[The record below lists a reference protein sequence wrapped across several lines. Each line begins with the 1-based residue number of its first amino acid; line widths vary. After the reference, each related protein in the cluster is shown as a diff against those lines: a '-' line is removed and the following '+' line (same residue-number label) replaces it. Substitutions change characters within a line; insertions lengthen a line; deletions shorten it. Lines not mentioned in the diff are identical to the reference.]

1 LKIPRFGLN
10 RFDSRSVD
18 AFAADVRRAEMLG
31 WDAALQPDSQL
42 RRRDTYVLLAA
53 AARATERITLGPL
66 LANPVTRHPTVTAS
80 SIATIDELAPG
91 RTLLGWGVGDTA
103 VRLAGL
109 KPARVKELEAATRLV
124 RALLDGDPVD
134 VGAERPARLPHHRPL
149 PIWIAAGGPR
159 TLRMAGGVADGVF
172 IRVGTHEANIRTA
185 VEAIRAGAA
194 DAGRDPAAVRLG
206 AVFHT
211 VLVDDPARALTM
223 AKSMAAGY
231 YEYSPALFGPPR
243 LAWAGPDLEMLK
255 RRHKVWPDFHHALDL
270 EASGRV
276 VDFLPESAAD
286 AFSLRGGP
294 DDVADRLIDVLRAAP
309 AEFDYVVLHPIPNPP
324 SPDDPERGYTARM
337 AREVLPRVRRALT
350 LPLPTGER
358 AG

>member
-1 LKIPRFGLN
+1 MKVPRFGLN

-18 AFAADVRRAEMLG
+18 AFVADVRRAELLG

-53 AARATERITLGPL
+53 AARATERIVLGTL
-66 LANPVTRHPTVTAS
+66 LANPVNRHATVTAS

-109 KPARVKELEAATRLV
+109 KPARVKELEATTRLM
-124 RALLDGDPVD
+124 RALLDGDSVE
-134 VGAERPARLPHHRPL
+134 VGADRPARLPHHRPV
-149 PIWIAAGGPR
+149 PIWIAAGGPK

-172 IRVGTHEANIRTA
+172 IRVGTHPSNIATA
-185 VEAIRAGAA
+185 VNAIRAGAA
-194 DAGRDPAAVRLG
+194 DAGRDPSAVRLG

-211 VLVDDPARALTM
+211 VLVDDPGRALTM

-231 YEYSPALFGPPR
+231 YEYSPALFEPPR
-243 LAWAGPDLEMLK
+243 LAWTGTDPETLK
-255 RRHKVWPDFHHALDL
+255 RDHKVWPDFHHATDL

-294 DDVADRLIDVLRAAP
+294 DEVARRLIDVLRGSP

-324 SPDDPERGYTARM
+324 SPDEGERGYTARM
-337 AREVLPRVRRALT
+337 ARDVLPRVRRDL
-350 LPLPTGER
+350 LPLPSGS
-358 AG
+358 

>member
-1 LKIPRFGLN
+1 MKIPRFGLN
-10 RFDSRSVD
+10 RFDSRTVD
-18 AFAADVRRAEMLG
+18 AFAADVRRAEVLG
-31 WDAALQPDSQL
+31 WDAALEPDSQL

-66 LANPVTRHPTVTAS
+66 LANPVNRHPTVTAS

-109 KPARVKELEAATRLV
+109 KPARVKELEAATRLM

-134 VGAERPARLPHHRPL
+134 VGAERPARLPHHRPV

-172 IRVGTHEANIRTA
+172 IRVGTHQANIATA

-194 DAGRDPAAVRLG
+194 AVGRDPATVRLG

-211 VLVDDPARALTM
+211 VLVDDPDRALTM

-231 YEYSPALFGPPR
+231 YEYSPALFVPPR
-243 LAWAGPDLEMLK
+243 LAWTGADPETLK
-255 RRHKVWPDFHHALDL
+255 YLHKVWPDFHHAPDL

-276 VDFLPESAAD
+276 VGFLPEGAAD

-294 DDVADRLIDVLRAAP
+294 GEVADRLIDVLRKAP

-337 AREVLPRVRRALT
+337 AREVLPRVRQALGA
-350 LPLPTGER
+350 L
-358 AG
+358 